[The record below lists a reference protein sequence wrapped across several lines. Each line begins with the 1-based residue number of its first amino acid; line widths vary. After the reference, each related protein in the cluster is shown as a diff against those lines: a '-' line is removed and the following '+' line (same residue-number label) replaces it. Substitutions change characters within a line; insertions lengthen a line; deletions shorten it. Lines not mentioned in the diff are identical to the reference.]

1 MTDTLI
7 ANTVTNAVAIRRL
20 TPADAPAYRALRLRS
35 LREHPEAFTSS
46 FEEDTLAP
54 LEVAQKRLSSPERKF
69 WGAFDGDTLFGTI
82 GLDAETRAKNRHKA
96 TVVGMYVAAEHA
108 GRGAGRAL
116 LEALVHEARASG
128 LELLVLTVTEGNRG
142 AAQLYERAGFRS
154 FGIEP
159 RAIKVDGRAH
169 AKNHMYLDLI
179 RTGT

>member
-1 MTDTLI
+1 MIDQ
-7 ANTVTNAVAIRRL
+7 TVSAAAVIRRL
-20 TPADAPAYRALRLRS
+20 RPADAPAYRALRLRS

-54 LEVAQKRLSSPERKF
+54 LAVAQKRLASADLKF

-116 LEALVHEARASG
+116 LDGLLHEARASG
-128 LELLVLTVTEGNRG
+128 LELLVLTVTEGNDG
-142 AAQLYERAGFRS
+142 AARLYERVGFKS

-159 RAIKVDGRAH
+159 RAILVDGRAY
-169 AKNHMYLDLI
+169 AKNHMYLHL
-179 RTGT
+179 TPS